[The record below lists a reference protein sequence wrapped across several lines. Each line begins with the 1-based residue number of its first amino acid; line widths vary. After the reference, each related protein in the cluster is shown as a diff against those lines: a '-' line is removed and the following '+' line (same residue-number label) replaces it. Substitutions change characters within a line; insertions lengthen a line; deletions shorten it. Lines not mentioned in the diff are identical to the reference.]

1 MPDELPKPGRSKVF
15 TPVEL
20 PKREYRYRRRNG
32 LFRRLLFFGE
42 IMKPELTRKIKG
54 AALNA
59 AALLLCSAPLGAQ
72 FLPTTPLP
80 QALMSH
86 TAVTLNGHV
95 YVAGGISDTG
105 GLRGQGGYLN
115 NVYYCAQMNPD
126 GTLGAWQ
133 VASPMP
139 DLLGLGMHASVENN
153 GVIYVLGGAN
163 LFGARETVYYSR
175 ANDDGTLAGWT
186 PTTPLPVRLMAHTAA
201 AHGGR
206 IYVMGGIARSLGAQ
220 SAVYS
225 SPINADGTLGAWR
238 SELSLPG
245 TMMGHK
251 ALAKDGRI
259 YLLGGSADSNLY
271 TPTGQPVIPSDKV
284 LSAAINPDGTLG
296 AWQELAPLPE
306 PMMLHAAAATSNSVY
321 VFGGFNGGVS
331 NAVYF
336 APFQADGTLGAWQ
349 ALHALPKNMLSLA
362 ALATEDYVYTLGGGL
377 AYIDQPQADI
387 FYSKIKAEPKAFVK
401 LSPSSINK
409 SANGKWVTAVVGLP
423 EADISMVLPETIRI
437 TAING
442 EAITPINPDPK
453 WTTKVYTGDAE
464 GMDGLAGV
472 TYAMVKFDRK
482 AVAAVI
488 PEGEFSA
495 RIEGR
500 LSDGRE
506 FSGES
511 MNRALTKQAR
521 FAYELQERDGERVG
535 PGGVKVHLPKGSF
548 KGNPEL
554 LLTAAPEEEAA
565 VPKAEKE
572 KRDNGMRARGMAA
585 AGKAFEFGPHGMTF
599 GAPVTISLPY
609 DKSAALPGRAL
620 AVGYWNADKGE
631 WELLASSVDE
641 ENGLVSAE
649 TSHFSV
655 YQVMA
660 ASPADVPLPDS
671 ALSFGEV
678 YAFPNPA
685 INRKPVIHAEVP
697 SGEGMTV
704 KIYTASGR
712 IADEGRVSGA
722 PGQVDDGAG
731 PESAY
736 EYEVREKLQAG
747 VYYFTV
753 EVSKGAQKITKTGKF
768 AVIR

>member
-1 MPDELPKPGRSKVF
+1 MKLELDR
-15 TPVEL
+15 T
-20 PKREYRYRRRNG
+20 
-32 LFRRLLFFGE
+32 
-42 IMKPELTRKIKG
+42 IKG
-54 AALNA
+54 AALYA
-59 AALLLCSAPLGAQ
+59 TALLLCAAPLGAQ

-80 QALMSH
+80 QALLSH
-86 TAVTLNGHV
+86 TALTLNGKV
-95 YVAGGISDTG
+95 YVAGGVSDTG
-105 GLRGQGGYLN
+105 GIYGKGGYLN

-126 GTLGAWQ
+126 GTLGSWLT
-133 VASPMP
+133 ASPMP
-139 DLLGLGMHASVENN
+139 EMLGLGLHASLAREDKL
-153 GVIYVLGGAN
+153 YVFGGTN
-163 LFGARETVYYSR
+163 LFGPRNVVYYSS
-175 ANDDGTLAGWT
+175 ANEDGTLSAWT
-186 PTTPLPVRLMAHTAA
+186 PTTPMPAMLTSHSAA
-201 AHGGR
+201 ASSGR
-206 IYVMGGIARSLGAQ
+206 VYITGGIVRNMGTH

-225 SPINADGTLGAWR
+225 APFNADGTLGAWR
-238 SELSLPG
+238 VEASLP
-245 TMMGHK
+245 TRLFGHRSMVRN
-251 ALAKDGRI
+251 GRLMI
-259 YLLGGSADSNLY
+259 FGGSADYTLY
-271 TPTGQPVIPSDKV
+271 PSGQPAGAISAKV

-336 APFQADGTLGAWQ
+336 APFQADGTIGAWQ
-349 ALHALPKNMLSLA
+349 ALHALPKNLLSLA
-362 ALATEDYVYTLGGGL
+362 ALATEEYVYTLGGGL
-377 AYIDQPQADI
+377 SYIEQPQADI

-401 LSPSSINK
+401 LSPTSINK

-453 WTTKVYTGDAE
+453 FTTKIHTGDAE
-464 GMDGLAGV
+464 GMDGLSGV

-495 RIEGR
+495 KIEGK

-521 FAYELQERDGERVG
+521 FAYELQEREGERVG
-535 PGGVKVHLPKGSF
+535 PGGVKVHLPRGSF

-572 KRDNGMRARGMAA
+572 KRDNGMKARGMAA
-585 AGKAFEFGPHGMTF
+585 AGRAFEFGPHGMTF

-620 AVGYWNADKGE
+620 AVGYWNSDKGE
-631 WELLASSVDE
+631 WELLASTIDE
-641 ENGLVSAE
+641 VNGLVSAE
-649 TSHFSV
+649 TGHFSI

-660 ASPADVPLPDS
+660 ASPADVPVADV
-671 ALSFGEV
+671 ALVFGEV

-685 INRKPVIHAEVP
+685 VNRRPVIHAEVP
-697 SGEGMTV
+697 SGDGMTIKV
-704 KIYTASGR
+704 YTASGR
-712 IADEGRVSGA
+712 VADEGRVTGT

-753 EVSKGAQKITKTGKF
+753 EVSKGSQKITRTGKF

>member
-1 MPDELPKPGRSKVF
+1 DEDGSLP
-15 TPVEL
+15 
-20 PKREYRYRRRNG
+20 
-32 LFRRLLFFGE
+32 
-42 IMKPELTRKIKG
+42 
-54 AALNA
+54 
-59 AALLLCSAPLGAQ
+59 
-72 FLPTTPLP
+72 
-80 QALMSH
+80 
-86 TAVTLNGHV
+86 
-95 YVAGGISDTG
+95 
-105 GLRGQGGYLN
+105 
-115 NVYYCAQMNPD
+115 
-126 GTLGAWQ
+126 
-133 VASPMP
+133 
-139 DLLGLGMHASVENN
+139 
-153 GVIYVLGGAN
+153 
-163 LFGARETVYYSR
+163 
-175 ANDDGTLAGWT
+175 GWT
-186 PTTPLPVRLMAHTAA
+186 PTRPMPAKLMAHAA
-201 AHGGR
+201 AESGGR
-206 IYVMGGIARSLGAQ
+206 VYVTGGIVRNVGA
-220 SAVYS
+220 SPAVYS
-225 SPINADGTLGAWR
+225 AAFNADGTLGEWR
-238 SELSLPG
+238 AETPLPARLFS
-245 TMMGHK
+245 HK
-251 ALAKDGRI
+251 SIARNGRLI
-259 YLLGGSADSNLY
+259 VFGGSEDLTLY
-271 TPTGQPVIPSDKV
+271 PAGQPAGAISAKV

-336 APFQADGTLGAWQ
+336 APFQADGTIGAWQ
-349 ALHALPKNMLSLA
+349 ALHALPKNLLSLA
-362 ALATEDYVYTLGGGL
+362 ALATEEYVYTLGGGL
-377 AYIDQPQADI
+377 SYIEQPQADI

-401 LSPSSINK
+401 LSPTSINK

-453 WTTKVYTGDAE
+453 WTTRVYTGDAE

-472 TYAMVKFDRK
+472 TYAMVKFERK

-495 RIEGR
+495 KIEGK

-521 FAYELQERDGERVG
+521 FAYELQERAGERVG
-535 PGGVKVHLPKGSF
+535 PGGVKVNLPRGSF

-572 KRDNGMRARGMAA
+572 KRDNGMKARGMTA
-585 AGKAFEFGPHGMTF
+585 AGRAFEFGPHGMQF

-609 DKSAALPGRAL
+609 DKSAAYPGRAL

-641 ENGLVSAE
+641 GNGLVSAE
-649 TSHFSV
+649 TGHFSI

-685 INRKPVIHAEVP
+685 VNRRPVIHAEVP
-697 SGEGMTV
+697 SGDGMTIKV
-704 KIYTASGR
+704 YTASGR
-712 IADEGRVSGA
+712 VADEGRVSGA

-753 EVSKGAQKITKTGKF
+753 EVSKGSQKITKTGKF
-768 AVIR
+768 AVLR